1 MSPRYRC
8 GSDSPQGAR
17 FGNRKLK
24 VLAQSVVAVLVLAAV
39 TRPAFTQYTW
49 KNVRMVASGF
59 ITGIAYH
66 PNVQNLVYART
77 DIGGLYRSTDGGT
90 TRTGL
95 ANRRLF
101 LQSRRHRCQSPGVP
115 GLRSYFRR
123 AAEWNSSLQGL
134 DRNLG
139 RAEFLCK
146 NYREAIAPLSRY
158 LDQHADDDTVRS
170 ELGLSFFQIG
180 RYEEVVRVLDP
191 IKSVFAPNPELAWAY
206 TTAVAKLD
214 RK

>member
-1 MSPRYRC
+1 MPGQISAASIAAQTAAPRELTSPIAESFYNL
-8 GSDSPQGAR
+8 GA
-17 FGNRKLK
+17 
-24 VLAQSVVAVLVLAAV
+24 
-39 TRPAFTQYTW
+39 
-49 KNVRMVASGF
+49 
-59 ITGIAYH
+59 IA
-66 PNVQNLVYART
+66 
-77 DIGGLYRSTDGGT
+77 
-90 TRTGL
+90 
-95 ANRRLF
+95 ANREE
-101 LQSRRHRCQSPGVP
+101 CPACV
-115 GLRSYFRR
+115 SYFQR

-191 IKSVFAPNPELAWAY
+191 IKSAIAANPELARAY
-206 TTAVAKLD
+206 TTSMAKLD